1 MVMAL
6 AACGERD
13 APVAQAQFPAPQ
25 TDAVQVG
32 GENVTSRDAAIGR
45 VVAARFTQ
53 SGEHIVVLDFAP
65 PYVKVFRR
73 NGTLDTAF
81 LAAGGGPLEMRYP
94 ASLAV
99 GGDSVILVADGTR
112 RVAVFG
118 MDGQLRGEGRTN
130 FPVLA
135 AAAGCDGEWLAYGP
149 SRRAGDSPSW
159 LHRLHVGTGTAQVV
173 DVDFRDALGEGVIGH
188 GLSYGIAR
196 NGDSVRVWHV
206 LTEKPSVLGVA
217 CGQNRPDVWAV
228 APLTRRRAK
237 EEHRKGAVRMS
248 VAPGLRTLAGM
259 ATVPGG
265 VVLAAQVIPEPGDS
279 ATTELTLVTADG
291 KRTVS
296 VPGTYT
302 LRDSHPR
309 LGVLVSVTDPVPQL
323 FTISSQELRRLF
335 DGP

>member
-6 AACGERD
+6 AACGERE
-13 APVAQAQFPAPQ
+13 APVARAQFPAPR

-32 GENVTSRDAAIGR
+32 GENVTSPDAAIGR

-94 ASLAV
+94 VSLAV
-99 GGDSVILVADGTR
+99 AGDSAILVADGTR

-118 MDGQLRGEGRTN
+118 MDGQLRGEGRTK

-135 AAAGCDGEWLAYGP
+135 AVAGCDGGWLAYGP
-149 SRRAGDSPSW
+149 SRTAGESPSW

-196 NGDSVRVWHV
+196 SGDSVRVWHV
-206 LTEKPSVLGVA
+206 LTKKPSVLGVA
-217 CGQNRPDVWAV
+217 CGQNRPEVRAV
-228 APLTRRRAK
+228 APLARRSAK
-237 EEHRKGAVRMS
+237 QERQKSGVRMS
-248 VAPGLRTLAGM
+248 VHPGLRTLAGM
-259 ATVPGG
+259 AAVPGG

-291 KRTVS
+291 ERTVS
-296 VPGTYT
+296 VPGSYT

-323 FTISSQELRRLF
+323 FTISSDELRRLF